1 MSVAGEVVLQPDE
14 PMPEFLA
21 PLENLTATQ
30 GRDVTFTCV
39 VNHLGKYKVA
49 WIKSDSKAILA
60 IHTHLVAHNPR
71 LTVTHNGHNTWK
83 LHINNVHQDD
93 SGIYMCQV
101 NTEPMRSQ
109 MGHLDVVVPPDILS
123 NGSTDSATAPEG
135 GTVRL
140 RCVATGVPPS
150 RVTWRR
156 EDAKEIVLRQE
167 GGRDKQSVL
176 YFEGETLTLTG
187 VQRSDMGVYL
197 CIASN
202 GIPPS
207 VSKRFPVTVLFAP
220 LVKVSNQLV
229 AAPVG
234 SDVTINCYV
243 EASPGALCTW
253 HKDTDGKL
261 MEGSKYAMSET
272 PMGYSLVMNL
282 TIRSLEARDF
292 GSYTC
297 MAKNPLGS
305 ADGTIR
311 LQELHLPPK
320 TTTAATH
327 AHPPPT
333 PRKKLQA
340 HHKEQQGSHVKR
352 KKGRMQMRQ
361 PQDGAGGG
369 GGGGGQPL
377 PDPHREQ
384 PFEADLEA
392 ELGRDSNALAAAAA
406 APAATTLASQPGGR
420 GAPHHAAPTRPTLL
434 YQAGGVSAPSRLPAL
449 PLLGAAIAT
458 AWSAALG
465 A

>member
-1 MSVAGEVVLQPDE
+1 MRVTSLPSCFFIYQQYPKYRPWNPAFLHTVIYVSESPPDIRARRKIRLVRVAKAALVIRGGRPEPYKLEQLLLRSPFRASLISLAGLAAAFSGAAPSVYAFRAEMPPRQQKGGTITSCDGPIGGPGGVIGSRHVAGCLPPEQPRCTLSSLVHAAIGKEIRWHLHHGTSHCRSKGCQQPSPVESEVVLQPDE

-83 LHINNVHQDD
+83 LHINSVHQDD

-253 HKDTDGKL
+253 HKDTG
-261 MEGSKYAMSET
+261 EHG
-272 PMGYSLVMNL
+272 N
-282 TIRSLEARDF
+282 
-292 GSYTC
+292 
-297 MAKNPLGS
+297 
-305 ADGTIR
+305 
-311 LQELHLPPK
+311 
-320 TTTAATH
+320 
-327 AHPPPT
+327 T
-333 PRKKLQA
+333 PR
-340 HHKEQQGSHVKR
+340 S
-352 KKGRMQMRQ
+352 
-361 PQDGAGGG
+361 
-369 GGGGGQPL
+369 
-377 PDPHREQ
+377 
-384 PFEADLEA
+384 
-392 ELGRDSNALAAAAA
+392 
-406 APAATTLASQPGGR
+406 
-420 GAPHHAAPTRPTLL
+420 
-434 YQAGGVSAPSRLPAL
+434 
-449 PLLGAAIAT
+449 
-458 AWSAALG
+458 
-465 A
+465 